1 MQLTLSRLVVVIVA
15 ITLLRLVALW
25 VNGTDLFF
33 DESQYWAWSRDL
45 DFGYYS
51 KPPLIAWI
59 ISSATSF
66 CGNSEFCIRLPSPLI
81 HATTTLGVF
90 ALARHLYS
98 DRIGFWAAVVFATLP
113 GVSFSSGIIS
123 TDVPLLL
130 AWVVALYAFVRLVD
144 APSIV
149 MVLVLGLALGFG
161 LNAKYAMVYFVLCAA
176 VYFWL
181 VEERREALKRPH
193 LWLALLIGIALI
205 TPNLFWNAAHG
216 FATFSHTADN
226 AKWGGSLFHPL
237 KALEFLG
244 SQFGVFGPILF
255 AAALIILWR
264 MYRGTASLD
273 DRQRL
278 LLAFSLPVILI
289 VTIQAF
295 ISRAHPNWA
304 AVAYVPLTI
313 FVTAY
318 MLDPSEERWFRRSL
332 VVNVLLAILIA
343 LGAWQA
349 GHLSLPGIGD
359 PYARTLGNRE
369 LARETAE
376 MLRSADAAGTP
387 FKALLSDDRELTASL
402 LYYGRS
408 QKTPLLAWRDGK
420 RPRDHFELDRPYDAR
435 SPEPVLLVSRKAKP
449 AHITDDFGQVT
460 PLGPRT
466 FAAGDHTT
474 RTVHFFALSGYRG
487 PD

>member
-1 MQLTLSRLVVVIVA
+1 MPGENIPGVLSDTESMPLTLSRLLIVIAA
-15 ITLLRLVALW
+15 ITLLRLIALW

-66 CGNSEFCIRLPSPLI
+66 CGNSEFCIRLPAPLI

-90 ALARHLYS
+90 ALARQLYS

-130 AWVVALYAFVRLVD
+130 AWVVALYAFVRLLE
-144 APSIV
+144 APTIA
-149 MVLVLGLALGFG
+149 MMLVLGLALGFG
-161 LNAKYAMVYFVLCAA
+161 LNAKYAMIYFVLCAA
-176 VYFWL
+176 VYFWM
-181 VEERREALKRPH
+181 EPDKREILKRPH
-193 LWLALLIGIALI
+193 LWIALLIGIALI
-205 TPNLFWNAAHG
+205 IPNLYWNATNG
-216 FATFSHTADN
+216 FATLSHTADN

-255 AAALIILWR
+255 GATLIILWR
-264 MYRGTASLD
+264 IFQGTNRLD
-273 DRQRL
+273 DPQRL

-289 VTIQAF
+289 VTLQAF

-332 VVNVLLAILIA
+332 VLNGVLAVLIA
-343 LGAWQA
+343 VGAWQA
-349 GHLSLPGIGD
+349 GQLAIPGVGD
-359 PYARTLGNRE
+359 PYARTLGNRQ
-369 LARETAE
+369 LAAETAE
-376 MLRSADAAGTP
+376 VLRSSNAAGTP
-387 FKALLSDDRELTASL
+387 FKALLSDGRELTASL
-402 LYYGRS
+402 LYYGRN
-408 QKTPLLAWRDGK
+408 KKIPLFAWRDGA
-420 RPRDHFELDRPYDAR
+420 RPRDHFELDRPYSTGRPETRASGQPQGQAR
-435 SPEPVLLVSRKAKP
+435 SHHPGLP
-449 AHITDDFGQVT
+449 
-460 PLGPRT
+460 
-466 FAAGDHTT
+466 
-474 RTVHFFALSGYRG
+474 
-487 PD
+487 